1 MRELKG
7 TSLLDFPESYVV
19 IDIETTGLDP
29 SVDCLIEIAAL
40 RIMDNEAKESFSSF
54 INPSIHIDSFITDLT
69 GITNEQLSDAPDPKD
84 VLSQFKAFVGN
95 DIVVGHNVN
104 FDINFLYD
112 NFEKYLSMPF
122 SNNYIDTLRLSRK
135 YYKSAPS
142 HKLSALADL
151 LKFPAETAHRALA
164 DCHTTNLL
172 FLALKEKAKQCSK
185 ERQDIESNLLLSL
198 NYDDTNP
205 FYGKKIA
212 VKGLPQFYSYSFM
225 KAVSDKCHAELSDIF
240 YKTCDVVIFSNYTY
254 KRWEKGDFSEKFEK
268 ANALVAA
275 GTLTILSESQ
285 WCNMLNLPIPIVEKS
300 KTSAKDIVTDN
311 TDFDITHPLYG
322 KLCVFTG
329 TLEKM
334 SRKEA
339 MQIVV
344 DFGGEVGNSVTK
356 KTNYLILGNNDYCPS
371 IKNGKS
377 TKQTK
382 AESLKLLGQD
392 IDIISENVFYDMV
405 SE

>member
-1 MRELKG
+1 
-7 TSLLDFPESYVV
+7 
-19 IDIETTGLDP
+19 
-29 SVDCLIEIAAL
+29 
-40 RIMDNEAKESFSSF
+40 
-54 INPSIHIDSFITDLT
+54 
-69 GITNEQLSDAPDPKD
+69 
-84 VLSQFKAFVGN
+84 
-95 DIVVGHNVN
+95 
-104 FDINFLYD
+104 
-112 NFEKYLSMPF
+112 MPF

>member
-19 IDIETTGLDP
+19 IDVETTGLDP

-40 RIMDNEAKESFSSF
+40 RIADNEVKESFSSF
-54 INPSIHIDSFITDLT
+54 VNPFMHIDTFITDLT
-69 GITNEQLSDAPDPKD
+69 GITNEQLLDAPAPKD
-84 VLSQFKAFVGN
+84 ALARFRDFVSD

-104 FDINFLYD
+104 FDINLLYD
-112 NFEKYLSMPF
+112 NFEKYLDKSF

-135 YYKSAPS
+135 YYRSAPS
-142 HKLSALADL
+142 YKLTALADF
-151 LKFPAETAHRALA
+151 LKINVETAHRALA

-172 FLALKEKAKQCSK
+172 FLKLKEEAKHFSK
-185 ERQDIESNLLLSL
+185 EKQDIESKLLLSL
-198 NYDDTNP
+198 SYDDTNP
-205 FYGKKIA
+205 FHGKKIA
-212 VKGLPQFYSYSFM
+212 VKGLPQFYSYAFM
-225 KAVSDKCHAELSDIF
+225 KAVSDKCHSDLSDVF
-240 YKTCDVVIFSNYTY
+240 YKTCDFVIFSNYTY

-268 ANALVAA
+268 ANALASA

-285 WCNMLNLPIPIVEKS
+285 WCNMLHLPIPTTEKS

-322 KLCVFTG
+322 RLCVFTG

-339 MQIVV
+339 MQMVV
-344 DFGGEVGNSVTK
+344 DFGGQVGNSVTQ

-382 AESLKLLGQD
+382 AESLKLSGRD
-392 IDIISENVFYDMV
+392 IDIISENVFYDMI